1 VLDAIELARVAE
13 RLAGPGPAHDVERL
27 AEAGLALRVRH
38 AVGVVGA
45 DHAAAADAELEP
57 ALADVVDGGD
67 LLGDA
72 QRMVQR
78 QHLNRGAHADTPGP
92 GRDRARNLQ
101 RRRDDR
107 DAWREVERAEA

>member
-1 VLDAIELARVAE
+1 SW
-13 RLAGPGPAHDVERL
+13 AHDCARP
-27 AEAGLALRVRH
+27 AEAVRAFRGRD

-45 DHAAAADAELEP
+45 AHAATADTELEP